1 MMKYN
6 WILLLVCMTG
16 FSAVAQKKLVPV
28 PASGKINFVIKNF
41 GINTNGSITG
51 VKGTI
56 VFDKKDLANSSFD
69 VTADVSTVNT
79 ANSRRDNHLK
89 AADYFNATQ
98 FPVIRITGKPYRA
111 NGDDF
116 ILKGT
121 ITMKDVTR
129 PVEIPFKATP
139 QQNGFLFKGA
149 FTVNRLH
156 FKVGGKSITLADE
169 LKVNLSVLAL

>member
-1 MMKYN
+1 MKHN

-16 FSAVAQKKLVPV
+16 FSAIAQQKLVPV
-28 PASGKINFVIKNF
+28 PASGKINFVIRNF
-41 GINTNGSITG
+41 GINTNGNISG

-69 VTADVSTVNT
+69 VTAEVSTVNT
-79 ANSRRDNHLK
+79 ENTRRDNHLK
-89 AADYFNATQ
+89 AADYFDATQ
-98 FPVIRITGKPYRA
+98 FPIIRITGKPYSA

-139 QQNGFLFKGA
+139 QQNGFLFEGA

-156 FKVGGKSITLADE
+156 FNVGGESTTMADE